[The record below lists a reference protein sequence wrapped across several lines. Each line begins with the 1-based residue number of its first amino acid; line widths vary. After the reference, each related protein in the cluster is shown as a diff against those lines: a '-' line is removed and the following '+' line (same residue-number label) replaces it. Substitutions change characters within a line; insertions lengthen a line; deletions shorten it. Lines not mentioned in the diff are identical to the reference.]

1 MLKLSDINKRLGDFS
16 LKGINL
22 DIPEGEYYVLLGRS
36 GAGKTQLLEL
46 IAGLER
52 PDSGAIFLD
61 GEDITDKKIQE
72 RRIGIVFQDFAIFPH
87 MTVYGNIA
95 YPLKVR
101 REDEREISKKV
112 TESAKQMNI
121 IHLLNRSTGNLSGGE
136 RQRIALARTL
146 ITSPRLLLLDEP
158 LASLDASLRDDLKK
172 LLRTLNRNG
181 QTIVHVTHDYLD
193 AISLAAKVGVI
204 HNGRIIQ
211 EGSTDEVFKKPVN
224 RFVARYAGIRNFFR
238 IRIKESDGSV
248 IGITS
253 GNLQFRIKANPEKG
267 ECLAVLK
274 GDDIKLSK
282 ADPGN
287 NGINTIKCRVEEII
301 RSEYG
306 FELTL
311 NAGDRFY
318 TNLSISSFK
327 ELRIAENDMVWI
339 SFAPEALILLSGQS
353 D

>member
-52 PDSGAIFLD
+52 PDSGTIFLD

-121 IHLLNRSTGNLSGGE
+121 VHLLNRSTNNLSGGE

-238 IRIKESDGSV
+238 IRIKESDGSF

-253 GNLQFRIKANPEKG
+253 GNLQFRIKASPEKG

-274 GDDIKLSK
+274 GEDIKISK
-282 ADPGN
+282 VDPGN
-287 NGINTIKCRVEEII
+287 NGTNKIKCHVEEVI
-301 RSEYG
+301 RSEHG

-318 TNLSISSFK
+318 TNLSISNFK
-327 ELRIAENDMVWI
+327 ELRVAENDVVWI